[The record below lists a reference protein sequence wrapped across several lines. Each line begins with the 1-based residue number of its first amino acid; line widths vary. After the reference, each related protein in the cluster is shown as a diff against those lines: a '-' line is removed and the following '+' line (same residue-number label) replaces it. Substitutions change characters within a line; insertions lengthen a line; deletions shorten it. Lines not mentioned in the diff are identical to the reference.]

1 MKILHTSS
9 IWLPQTQTWMFTQC
23 KYLPAPFEQHI
34 LCTRTQNLDQFPMAN
49 IHCFEQDVSP
59 WVQFVQKAWRKV
71 WSKMG
76 GRANL
81 PYMAGKAGQVGP
93 DIVHSHFGSQGW
105 ADMPLVKKCG
115 ARHVV
120 TFYGFD
126 ISRLPMQQVWRD
138 RYADLFKSVDRF
150 LCEGPHMGGCLESLG
165 CPADKIRIQHLGIEL
180 DRYPYQPRTW
190 KQGEP
195 LRVLLAGTFTEKKGL
210 PYAVDALG
218 RISKDHDVHLTII
231 GDARPRS
238 KVCLKEKQD
247 ILSAIDRHALSSRV
261 TFLGYQ
267 PHARMIQ
274 EAYSNHL
281 FVSPSVTAASGD
293 TEGGAPVSIIEMAAT
308 GMPVISTTH
317 CDIPSV
323 LNYGE
328 EGWLAEERDVDGL
341 VAILKKWLSAP
352 ELWKQRVAHARKHI
366 ESEYD
371 AVTQG
376 KRLGKVYRELK

>member
-1 MKILHTSS
+1 
-9 IWLPQTQTWMFTQC
+9 
-23 KYLPAPFEQHI
+23 
-34 LCTRTQNLDQFPMAN
+34 MAN

-59 WVQFVQKAWRKV
+59 WMQFTQKAWRKV
-71 WSKMG
+71 WTKMG
-76 GRANL
+76 VRTTLA
-81 PYMAGKAGQVGP
+81 YMEGKAGQVRP
-93 DIVHSHFGSQGW
+93 DIVHSHFGDQGW
-105 ADMPLVKKCG
+105 VDMPLVKQCR

-126 ISRLPMQQVWRD
+126 ISRLPVQQVWRD
-138 RYADLFKSVDRF
+138 RYADLFKSVDRV

-165 CPADKIRIQHLGIEL
+165 CPADKIRIQHLGIKL
-180 DRYPYQPRTW
+180 DHYPFQPRSW
-190 KQGEP
+190 KQGEQ

-210 PYAVDALG
+210 PYAVEALG

-231 GDARPRS
+231 GDAKPGS
-238 KVCLKEKQD
+238 KVCHKEKQD
-247 ILSAIDRHALSSRV
+247 ILGAIDRHALSSRV

-267 PHARMIQ
+267 PHARMIH
-274 EAYSNHL
+274 EAYNNHL

-328 EGWLAEERDVDGL
+328 EGWLTKERDVDG
-341 VAILKKWLSAP
+341 VVSILKKWLIAP
-352 ELWKQRVAHARKHI
+352 ELWQHRVAHARKHI
-366 ESEYD
+366 ESEYE
-371 AVTQG
+371 AVNQG
-376 KRLGKVYRELK
+376 ERLGEIYQELE